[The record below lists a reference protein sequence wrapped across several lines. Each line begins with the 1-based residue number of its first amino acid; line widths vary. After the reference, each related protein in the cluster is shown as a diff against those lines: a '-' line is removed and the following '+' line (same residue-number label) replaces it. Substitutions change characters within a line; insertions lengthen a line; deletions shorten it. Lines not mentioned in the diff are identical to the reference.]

1 MPALRGVVPKFGQH
15 GSDALWSQAECAANR
30 CRFEVAKR
38 FPGSLRVPDDAR
50 WYALSDLYGGGSQ
63 MDEPLNEPGL
73 RQTN

>member
-1 MPALRGVVPKFGQH
+1 MLSGARPSAPPTG
-15 GSDALWSQAECAANR
+15 
-30 CRFEVAKR
+30 VAKR